1 MRPAGSAVRSRPI
14 ERPSFLILSLN
25 DVRPAHP
32 PDPLLQASSADDEGQ
47 TLNSTCPPRTEC
59 DTVYGNSLPSLPTLY
74 WNDVGSQTWLRQT
87 SSPRHVALSFL
98 DDESAPARFATE
110 ATSATTHAFL
120 ALLRLLLI
128 IMMSKEDR
136 STRGCDSASEGGSG
150 RGHVE
155 DLKSW
160 KPRGSENGLRTRP
173 KAQEWIFSIP
183 LLLRGNTD
191 PRRAT
196 HRDLLDGSRKCRS
209 VRETTQCR
217 T

>member
-136 STRGCDSASEGGSG
+136 SASQGTSTGTLFS
-150 RGHVE
+150 RMK
-155 DLKSW
+155 KS
-160 KPRGSENGLRTRP
+160 
-173 KAQEWIFSIP
+173 
-183 LLLRGNTD
+183 LLLSAIKIVKMIVNCCQKEKVR
-191 PRRAT
+191 T
-196 HRDLLDGSRKCRS
+196 HFSCRI
-209 VRETTQCR
+209 
-217 T
+217 